1 MNITIKSDKKHY
13 GECSPYLSNLRA
25 LYCKDVIDTTFFK
38 SSQPKRE
45 FNIFHYISCKSKWM
59 IYPLE
64 CNTSKSGTS
73 VGKSEGNLQSFL
85 NNHRKNVEDLKAI
98 EANKHSI

>member
-1 MNITIKSDKKHY
+1 
-13 GECSPYLSNLRA
+13 
-25 LYCKDVIDTTFFK
+25 
-38 SSQPKRE
+38 
-45 FNIFHYISCKSKWM
+45 M

-64 CNTSKSGTS
+64 CNTSKSGIS

-98 EANKHSI
+98 EANKHSIWPGYNFKMNAKFFLLSN